1 MLPNKCQRRYYQHVS
16 YLWNFVLCCATLL
29 LGLWFV
35 LQLPGKENFKNRN
48 GKRLVKAVTGSVRGM
63 TANKYHLLMI
73 YRFLGDV
80 VLSLKE
86 LEQEQLTQYASR
98 ETV

>member
-1 MLPNKCQRRYYQHVS
+1 
-16 YLWNFVLCCATLL
+16 
-29 LGLWFV
+29 
-35 LQLPGKENFKNRN
+35 
-48 GKRLVKAVTGSVRGM
+48 M
-63 TANKYHLLMI
+63 TANEYHLLMI

-86 LEQEQLTQYASR
+86 LEQEQLSQYASR